1 MSEEYS
7 IGQVFVGKY
16 PPAAAVW
23 CNANGKAYITELER
37 GEDGQRR
44 YQIVAVPEPTAED
57 LAEQA
62 LAQAKA
68 ERAAAVSQIVVTV
81 DGMQFDGDETSQER
95 MARAVMV
102 LADGETMPWVLYD
115 DTIAQVTRAQ
125 LQQALKLACEAQAA
139 LWTVPYQEANNV

>member
-1 MSEEYS
+1 MSEEYN
-7 IGQVFVGKY
+7 IGQVFERTY
-16 PPAAAVW
+16 PPSAAVW
-23 CNANGKAYITELER
+23 CNTSGKAYITELER

-62 LAQAKA
+62 LARAKA
-68 ERAAAVSQIVVTV
+68 ERAAAVSQIVVAV

-115 DTIAQVTRAQ
+115 NTIAQVSRAQ
-125 LQQALKLACEAQAA
+125 MQQALKLACEAQTA

>member
-1 MSEEYS
+1 MEEYTV
-7 IGQVFVGKY
+7 GQIFEGKY
-16 PPAAAVW
+16 PPSAAVW
-23 CNANGKAYITELER
+23 CNSNGKTYITEIER

-62 LAQAKA
+62 LARAKA

-102 LADGETMPWVLYD
+102 LADGETMPWVLYGN
-115 DTIAQVTRAQ
+115 TIAQVTREQ
-125 LQQALKLACEAQAA
+125 LQQALKLACEEQTA
-139 LWTVPYQEANNV
+139 LWTVPYQEESNG